1 MKTQRFNKKNN
12 FKSFVFV
19 LLIIGILAGIV
30 FVYKYKNQAYFFAL
44 DNINPGGPKYVEL
57 NYGEAIQ
64 SSALEF
70 NISSSYL
77 KALCM
82 LESSGRKVIKP
93 RFEKHVYEKL
103 KLVKKGT
110 LHNYE
115 HVTQAM
121 LEDASED
128 ALKNLASSW
137 GPFQLMGYKCL
148 LLDIKIA
155 DIRGEKSIYWGSKW
169 IWLTYG
175 NYLKQSK
182 FKDAFHI
189 HNTGKPFPKNGKSKT
204 YDPEYITNGL
214 KYMAYFDTAIF
225 IPNTSEK

>member
-1 MKTQRFNKKNN
+1 MKTPRYNKRSNL
-12 FKSFVFV
+12 KSFVILFFI
-19 LLIIGILAGIV
+19 LGILAGVV
-30 FVYKYKNQAYFFAL
+30 FVYKYKNQAYFYAL
-44 DNINPGGPKYVEL
+44 ENFNPGGPKYVEI
-57 NYGEAIQ
+57 NYGEAIH

-70 NISSSYL
+70 NINPSYL

-93 RFEKHVYEKL
+93 RFEKHVFEKL
-103 KLVKKGT
+103 KLVKKGE
-110 LHNYE
+110 LQNYE
-115 HVTQAM
+115 HVTQNM

-155 DIRGEKSIYWGSKW
+155 DIRGEKSIYWGTKW
-169 IWLTYG
+169 IWQTYG
-175 NYLKQSK
+175 SYLKQSK

-189 HNTGKPFPKNGKSKT
+189 HNTGKPFPKNGKART
-204 YDPEYITNGL
+204 YDPNYITNGL
-214 KYMAYFDTAIF
+214 EYMNYFDTAIF
-225 IPNTSEK
+225 IPNISEK